1 MNDNRTGGA
10 LLVAGSVAGLITMV
24 LHPVA
29 PHEGVLSSPQ
39 ALATLAMVSR
49 AVHGLALVGVV
60 MLFLGALA
68 LTRQLAA
75 QSRRAL
81 AALVVFGFAAVA
93 ILIAGAMSGF
103 VGADIL
109 SRMVEGDPKLESRRM
124 LLDYT
129 FRINQAFAGMYTV
142 GTCAA
147 IFLWSLEMVRTRRL
161 SQPLGW
167 YGLVVSP
174 VIVLALFSG
183 NLPLNVHGMGLV
195 VLTQSIWFVSAGC
208 LLVRAVD
215 AEDHR
220 DTFGVTAEDERLK
233 AEAS

>member
-1 MNDNRTGGA
+1 M
-10 LLVAGSVAGLITMV
+10 S

-29 PHEGVLSSPQ
+29 LHDGVLPSPP
-39 ALATLAMVSR
+39 ALATLALVDR
-49 AVHGLALVGVV
+49 AVHGMALTGVV
-60 MLFLGALA
+60 MVFLGGMA
-68 LTRQLAA
+68 LTRQLAD
-75 QSRRAL
+75 QNRRAL
-81 AALVVFGFAAVA
+81 AALVVFGFATVA

-124 LLDYT
+124 MLDYT
-129 FRINQAFAGMYTV
+129 FRINQAFAAMYTV
-142 GTCAA
+142 GTCVA
-147 IFLWSLEMVRTRRL
+147 IFLWSLEMVRARRL
-161 SQPLGW
+161 SQPLAW

-195 VLTQSIWFVSAGC
+195 VLAQSIWFISAGC
-208 LLVRAVD
+208 LLMRSVD
-215 AEDHR
+215 VEDHR
-220 DTFGVTAEDERLK
+220 NTFGVAGGNERLK